1 MVVAAGFRI
10 AGNLG
15 GFAGN
20 AVRIAGAVIFA
31 LAEALAA
38 GLIRH
43 LRIFST
49 HMNVVLAAGIIL
61 IVGTVYNRISLI
73 LSWFSLLLM
82 ITTLV
87 WEKPF
92 KNIHAKKVEHMY
104 CIPPFPYFFI

>member
-15 GFAGN
+15 GFTGN
-20 AVRIAGAVIFA
+20 AVRIAGAVVFA

-61 IVGTVYNRISLI
+61 IVGTVYNR
-73 LSWFSLLLM
+73 
-82 ITTLV
+82 TV
-87 WEKPF
+87 
-92 KNIHAKKVEHMY
+92 
-104 CIPPFPYFFI
+104 

>member
-10 AGNLG
+10 TGNLG
-15 GFAGN
+15 GLAGN

-43 LRIFST
+43 LRIFPT

-61 IVGTVYNRISLI
+61 IVGTVYNR
-73 LSWFSLLLM
+73 
-82 ITTLV
+82 TV
-87 WEKPF
+87 
-92 KNIHAKKVEHMY
+92 
-104 CIPPFPYFFI
+104 

>member
-20 AVRIAGAVIFA
+20 AVRIAGAVVFA

-43 LRIFST
+43 L
-49 HMNVVLAAGIIL
+49 AAGIIL
-61 IVGTVYNRISLI
+61 IVGTVYNR
-73 LSWFSLLLM
+73 
-82 ITTLV
+82 TV
-87 WEKPF
+87 
-92 KNIHAKKVEHMY
+92 
-104 CIPPFPYFFI
+104 